1 LASGEGEIIKEGAK
15 AGEAIVEKA
24 AKDVLKEAEQV
35 GAQDATTAV
44 AKGAAKDAGSA
55 AKIVEGDG
63 GRRLLGADHAEIDP
77 KKVTD
82 YALNPDHPVGGNK
95 ARVFDS
101 ALGFNQGN
109 ADDLM
114 NQIQRGV
121 TENEPIP
128 GAVDKY
134 GQRFTVDIPVT
145 GPKGSGVVRTG
156 WIYGPES
163 TTPRMTTLFV
173 K

>member
-1 LASGEGEIIKEGAK
+1 LADEEEVELAAK

-24 AKDVLKEAEQV
+24 AKEGFHEAEQV
-35 GAQDATTAV
+35 TEDV
-44 AKGAAKDAGSA
+44 AAAGAKDATQDAS
-55 AKIVEGDG
+55 KIVETDG
-63 GRRLLGADHAEIDP
+63 SRRLVGADHAQIDP
-77 KKVTD
+77 NKITG

-101 ALGFNQGN
+101 ALGFNQDN

-114 NQIQRGV
+114 SQIERGV
-121 TENEPIP
+121 TENEPVP
-128 GAVDKY
+128 GVADQY

-156 WIYGPES
+156 WIYDPGS
-163 TTPRMTTLFV
+163 STPRMTTLFV

>member
-1 LASGEGEIIKEGAK
+1 MADEEEVELAAK

-24 AKDVLKEAEQV
+24 AKEGFTEAEQV
-35 GAQDATTAV
+35 AEDV
-44 AKGAAKDAGSA
+44 AAAGAKDATQDA
-55 AKIVEGDG
+55 AKIVDEDG
-63 GRRLLGADHAEIDP
+63 TRRLLGADHAQIDP
-77 KKVTD
+77 NKVTG

-101 ALGFNQGN
+101 ALGFNQDN

-114 NQIQRGV
+114 SQIQRGV
-121 TENEPIP
+121 TENEPVP
-128 GAVDKY
+128 GVVNEY
-134 GQRFTVDIPVT
+134 GERFTVDIPVT

-156 WIYGPES
+156 WIYDPGS

>member
-1 LASGEGEIIKEGAK
+1 MADEEEVEIAAK
-15 AGEAIVEKA
+15 AADTVIDKA
-24 AKDVLKEAEQV
+24 ATEVFKPAEQLAEDAA
-35 GAQDATTAV
+35 GTGARDAAQDTGNLTR
-44 AKGAAKDAGSA
+44 
-55 AKIVEGDG
+55 IVDEGG
-63 GRRLLGADHAEIDP
+63 GPRLLNADQAQIDP
-77 KKVTD
+77 NKVTG

-101 ALGFNQGN
+101 ALGFNQTN

-114 NQIQRGV
+114 GQIRQGV
-121 TENEPIP
+121 TENEPVP
-128 GAVDKY
+128 GVSDQY

-156 WIYGPES
+156 WIYGPDA